1 MQILTDQEIKQ
12 DILEFQDRI
21 SIARQKLENL
31 PEGFLPFQEHKKRE
45 QKRYDLE
52 SEIKHIQKIIEIA
65 TGALNES

>member
-1 MQILTDQEIKQ
+1 MELTKSEIQ
-12 DILEFQDRI
+12 NDIQNFEGRI
-21 SIARQKLENL
+21 SIARQKLADL
-31 PEGFLPFQEHKKRE
+31 PEGFLPFGEHKKRE